1 MEYIG
6 TFCLKGQNGI
16 GTFCLNGQNGIHRN
30 ILSER
35 TEWNGKSR
43 MDINGIEQMYWNGMG
58 LFRKLVPT
66 VQKLCPCDNSPR
78 KLLPLGNCS
87 HLKT

>member
-1 MEYIG
+1 M
-6 TFCLKGQNGI
+6 

-35 TEWNGKSR
+35 KEWNGNIVSERTEWNGKSR
-43 MDINGIEQMYWNGMG
+43 MDINGTEQMYWNGMG